1 MDNRKVEKVIPDVK
15 FKCVKECAEME
26 KIMMRYLEKMNLP
39 KYVHEILAQSKGV
52 IIPKTRE
59 ELLSLAMGNDENMLF
74 QVEYDVDGMGK
85 VVEATVTRC
94 KNGVVVNYLD
104 DYMRRRDPD
113 CLVIA
118 DKKDTDKPRFEDAYQ
133 YNFESLREDTFSW
146 LKKQE
151 LIFFPFK
158 SGGLEYGYDSVLIA
172 PANAGF
178 FAAGLADLQGFLNID
193 EISSNFEPRAVVFL
207 APPFR
212 HTHFE
217 GKQIV
222 VHNRLDGIHEI
233 HAYNLYPGPSAKKG
247 IYGVLLNIGEE
258 EGWVTAH
265 ASTVKIITPYDNE
278 IVIMHEGAS
287 GGGKSE
293 MLEDIHRDMDKRSLL
308 GKNTVT
314 GEKNYL
320 VLNETCELL
329 PVTDDMALCH
339 PKMQNES
346 KKLVVKDAESAWFL
360 RLDNIKNYGDSPQYE
375 KILTQP
381 KEPLIFLNIQ
391 GVAGATCLVWEHTL
405 DQSGKPCP
413 NPRVILPRRLV
424 PNAIDE
430 PVEVD
435 VRSFGVRTPAC
446 TRENP
451 SYGILGILHILPPAL
466 AWLWRL
472 VAPRGFNN
480 PSIIDSQEMIS
491 EGVGSY
497 WPFATGKMVTQ
508 ANLLLEQ
515 IVNSSNT
522 RYVLIPNQHIGAYE
536 VSFMPQWV
544 AREYIARRGS
554 AKFKPEHLVE
564 ARCPLLGFGLD
575 SLKIDG
581 QYIRR
586 AFLKPETQQE
596 VGLEGYDAGAK
607 ILTDFFRQE
616 LEKYNTDELN
626 PLGKQIIQMFFEGAT
641 VKEYMDIIPMKY

>member
-1 MDNRKVEKVIPDVK
+1 MDGFKVNKQEVTELVSVTTFKEK
-15 FKCVKECAEME
+15 ENTMAE
-26 KIMMRYLEKMNLP
+26 YLSKMNLP
-39 KYVHEILAQSKGV
+39 EDVLDILTNSKGV
-52 IIPKTRE
+52 IIPKSRA
-59 ELLSLAMGNDENMLF
+59 ELLTLAMGNGDNSIFHVAYE
-74 QVEYDVDGMGK
+74 VEGMGK
-85 VVEATVTRC
+85 VSEATITKC
-94 KNGVVVNYLD
+94 KNGVVVNYTD
-104 DYMRRRDPD
+104 DYMRRRDPE
-113 CLVIA
+113 CLLVA
-118 DKKDTDKPRFEDAYQ
+118 DKKDTDKPRYEEVYHNDFDT
-133 YNFESLREDTFSW
+133 LREDTFQW

-158 SGGLEYGYDSVLIA
+158 SGGMEYGYDSVLIA
-172 PANAGF
+172 PSNAGF

-193 EISSNFEPRAVVFL
+193 EITYEFKPRAIVFL

-212 HTHFE
+212 HTHFN

-222 VHNRLDGIHEI
+222 VHNRLKDIHEI
-233 HAYNLYPGPSAKKG
+233 HSYNLYPGPSAKKG

-265 ASTVKIITPYDNE
+265 ASTVKVITPYDNE

-293 MLEDIHRDMDKRSLL
+293 MIEDIHKEIDGRVIFA
-308 GKNTVT
+308 KNTIT
-314 GEKNYL
+314 NEKNYL
-320 VLNETCELL
+320 VLNETCDLY

-339 PKMQNES
+339 PDMQNQS

-360 RLDNIKNYGDSPQYE
+360 RLDNIKSYGSSPQYE

-381 KEPLIFLNIQ
+381 EEPLIFLNIQ
-391 GVAGATCLVWEHTL
+391 GVPSATCLVWEHTM

-424 PNAIDE
+424 PKAIE
-430 PVEVD
+430 SPVEVD
-435 VRSFGVRTPAC
+435 VRSFGVRTPVC
-446 TRENP
+446 TKENP
-451 SYGILGILHILPPAL
+451 SYGILGVLHILPPAL

-480 PSIIDSQEMIS
+480 PSIIDSIEMTS

-508 ANLLLEQ
+508 ANLLLDQ
-515 IVNSSNT
+515 IVNSTST

-536 VSFMPQWV
+536 VSFMPQWI

-564 ARCPLLGFGLD
+564 ARCALLGFGLD

-581 QYIRR
+581 QYLRR

-596 VGLEGYDAGAK
+596 VGLEGYDAGAR
-607 ILTDFFRQE
+607 ILTDFFRKE
-616 LEKYNTDELN
+616 LEKYNTQELS
-626 PLGKQIIQMFFEGAT
+626 PLGRQIIQMFFNGAS
-641 VKEYMDIIPMKY
+641 VQEYMDIIPMRY

>member
-1 MDNRKVEKVIPDVK
+1 MQDCLLK
-15 FKCVKECAEME
+15 
-26 KIMMRYLEKMNLP
+26 LNLP
-39 KYVHEILAQSKGV
+39 EYVQDILSHSKGI
-52 IIPKTRE
+52 IIPRTRA
-59 ELLSLAMGNDENMLF
+59 ELLDLAMGNSDDAVFN
-74 QVEYDVDGMGK
+74 VEYEVKDKGM
-85 VVEATVTRC
+85 VLEATVTKC
-94 KNGVVVNYLD
+94 KNGVVVNYTD

-113 CLVIA
+113 CLLVS
-118 DKKDTDKPRFEDAYQ
+118 DHKPTDKPRYQDVYHSEFEP
-133 YNFESLREDTFSW
+133 LRKETFDW
-146 LKKQE
+146 LKDQE

-158 SGGLEYGYDSVLIA
+158 SGGIEYGYDSFLIA
-172 PANAGF
+172 PSNAGF

-193 EISSNFEPRAVVFL
+193 EIDWNFVPKAAVFL

-212 HTHFE
+212 HTHFN

-222 VHNRLDGIHEI
+222 IHNRLDDIHEVYS
-233 HAYNLYPGPSAKKG
+233 YNLYPGPSAKKG

-265 ASTVKIITPYDNE
+265 ASTVKVITPYDNE

-293 MLEDIHRDMDKRSLL
+293 MLEDIHKEMDGRAIL
-308 GKNTVT
+308 GRNTVT

-320 VLNETCELL
+320 VLGETCDLI

-360 RLDNIKNYGDSPQYE
+360 RVDNIKCYGSSPQYE
-375 KILTQP
+375 KISIQP
-381 KEPLIFLNIQ
+381 DEPLIFLNLQ
-391 GVAGATCLVWEHTL
+391 GVPGATCLVWEHTL
-405 DQSGKPCP
+405 DHDGKPCP
-413 NPRVILPRRLV
+413 NPRVILPRKQV
-424 PNAIDE
+424 PKAIDE

-435 VRSFGVRTPAC
+435 VRSFGVRTPIC

-451 SYGILGILHILPPAL
+451 SYGILGLMHILPPAL

-480 PSIIDSQEMIS
+480 PSIIDSQGMTS

-508 ANLLLEQ
+508 ANLLLDQ
-515 IVNSSNT
+515 ILNSSNT
-522 RYVLIPNQHIGAYE
+522 RYLLIPNQHVGAYE

-544 AREYIARRGS
+544 AREYISRRGS
-554 AKFKPEHLVE
+554 AKFKPDHLVE

-581 QYIRR
+581 QYIGR
-586 AFLKPETQQE
+586 AFLRPETQPE
-596 VGLEGYDAGAK
+596 VGREGYDAGAK

-616 LEKYNTDELN
+616 LVKYNTEDLS
-626 PLGKQIIQMFFEGAT
+626 PLGRQIIEMFFKGAT
-641 VKEYMDIIPMKY
+641 VDDYLEIIPMRY

>member
-1 MDNRKVEKVIPDVK
+1 M
-15 FKCVKECAEME
+15 KE
-26 KIMMRYLEKMNLP
+26 YLSNLNLP
-39 KYVHEILAQSKGV
+39 DYVEDVLRNSKEV

-59 ELLSLAMGNDENMLF
+59 ELFHLAMGKEETTSFDI
-74 QVEYDVDGMGK
+74 EYEVGGIGT
-85 VVEATVTRC
+85 VLEATVTKC
-94 KNGVVVNYLD
+94 KNGAVVNYVD

-113 CLVIA
+113 CLLIA
-118 DKKDTDKPRFEDAYQ
+118 DKKDTDKPKYEDVYHKEFEP
-133 YNFESLREDTFSW
+133 LRKDTFDW

-151 LIFFPFK
+151 LIVFPFK
-158 SGGLEYGYDSVLIA
+158 SGGYEYGYDSLLIA
-172 PANAGF
+172 PSNAGF
-178 FAAGLADLQGFLNID
+178 FAAGLADLQAFLNID
-193 EISSNFEPRAVVFL
+193 ELSPDFNPRAIIFL

-212 HTHFE
+212 HTHFD

-222 VHNRLDGIHEI
+222 IHNRLDNIHEVYS
-233 HAYNLYPGPSAKKG
+233 YNLYPGPSAKKG

-265 ASTVKIITPYDNE
+265 ASTVKVITPYDNE

-293 MLEDIHRDMDKRSLL
+293 MIEDIHKQMDGRSVL
-308 GKNTVT
+308 GKNTVS
-314 GEKNYL
+314 GEKNYI
-320 VLNETCELL
+320 VLTETCELR

-339 PKMQNES
+339 PKMQGES

-360 RLDNIKNYGDSPQYE
+360 RLDNIKSYGSSPQYE

-391 GVAGATCLVWEHTL
+391 GVPNATCLVWEHTL
-405 DQSGKPCP
+405 DSDGKPCP

-435 VRSFGVRTPAC
+435 VRSFGVRTPIC
-446 TRENP
+446 TKENP
-451 SYGILGILHILPPAL
+451 SYGIMGIFHVLPPAL

-480 PSIIDSQEMIS
+480 PSIIDSQEMTS

-497 WPFATGKMVTQ
+497 WPFATGKMVIQ
-508 ANLLLEQ
+508 ANLMLEQ
-515 IVNSSNT
+515 ILKSTNT

-564 ARCPLLGFGLD
+564 ARCSILGFCLD

-586 AFLKPETQQE
+586 AFLRPENQQE
-596 VGLEGYDAGAK
+596 VGKDGYDAGAK
-607 ILTDFFRQE
+607 ILMNFFKQE
-616 LEKYNTDELN
+616 LKKYDTEELHPLGREIIQLVFEDATIEKYIDL
-626 PLGKQIIQMFFEGAT
+626 
-641 VKEYMDIIPMKY
+641 IPMRY

>member
-1 MDNRKVEKVIPDVK
+1 MQEYFNR
-15 FKCVKECAEME
+15 
-26 KIMMRYLEKMNLP
+26 MNLP
-39 KYVHEILAQSKGV
+39 DYVMEILKYSKGV
-52 IIPKTRE
+52 IIPKTRT
-59 ELLSLAMGNDENMLF
+59 ELFRLAMGNETNTTFD
-74 QVEYDVDGMGK
+74 VEYEVDGIGTIL
-85 VVEATVTRC
+85 EATITKC
-94 KNGVVVNYLD
+94 KNGAVVNYVD

-113 CLVIA
+113 CLLVA
-118 DKKDTDKPRFEDAYQ
+118 DKKDTDKPKYDEVYNK
-133 YNFESLREDTFSW
+133 NFETMRTETFEW

-158 SGGLEYGYDSVLIA
+158 SGGIEYGYDSILIA
-172 PANAGF
+172 PSNAGF

-193 EISSNFEPRAVVFL
+193 EISYDFNPRAIIFL

-222 VHNRLDGIHEI
+222 IHNRLEEIHEVY
-233 HAYNLYPGPSAKKG
+233 AYNLYPGPSAKKG

-258 EGWVTAH
+258 EGWITAH
-265 ASTVKIITPYDNE
+265 ASTVKVITPYDNE

-293 MLEDIHRDMDKRSLL
+293 MIEDIHKEMDGRIVL
-308 GKNTVT
+308 GKNTIS
-314 GEKNYL
+314 GEKSYI
-320 VLNETCELL
+320 VLNETCELR

-339 PKMQNES
+339 PKMQNQS

-360 RLDNIKNYGDSPQYE
+360 RLDNITKYGTSPHYE
-375 KILTQP
+375 EILTQP
-381 KEPLIFLNIQ
+381 SEPLIFLNIQ
-391 GVAGATCLVWEHTL
+391 AVPNATCLVWEHIL
-405 DQSGKPCP
+405 DSDGKPCP

-424 PNAIDE
+424 PNAIDI

-435 VRSFGVRTPAC
+435 VRSFGVRTPSC
-446 TRENP
+446 TKENP
-451 SYGILGILHILPPAL
+451 SYGIMGIFHVLPPAL

-480 PSIIDSQEMIS
+480 PSIIDTAGMTS

-497 WPFATGKMVTQ
+497 WPFATGKMVKQ
-508 ANLLLEQ
+508 ANLLLDQ
-515 IVNSSNT
+515 IMNSTNT

-536 VSFMPQWV
+536 VSFMPQWI

-554 AKFKPEHLVE
+554 AKFKPEHLIE
-564 ARCPLLGFGLD
+564 ARCSLLGFGLD

-581 QYIRR
+581 QYIRK
-586 AFLKPETQQE
+586 AFLQPETQKE

-607 ILTDFFRQE
+607 ILTNFFAQE
-616 LEKYNTDELN
+616 LEKYNTENLD
-626 PLGKQIIQMFFEGAT
+626 PLGKQIIDMFFNEAT
-641 VKEYMDIIPMKY
+641 VKDYMDLIPMRY